1 MHIAEPGSKRR
12 RIGEKGALVNE
23 NTSLHIE
30 GIVEHVLFCNEDN
43 GYTVLELDAGGTLI
57 TVVGEL
63 GSAEEGEC
71 LSLDGV
77 YQNHARF
84 GMQFRAQY
92 WERKLPAD
100 ALNIQ
105 RYLSSGAIKGIGP
118 SLARKIVEQFGDRT
132 LEIMEKEPTRLLEI
146 RGISPRKCE
155 SIAAEVQK
163 IFALRALMQ
172 FLAQYE
178 IRSKFAMRAYQ
189 RWGTGAMDLLAANPY
204 LLCLPGIDLE
214 FQKADAVANGMH
226 FAHNA
231 PQRVQAGIVYVL
243 QYNTTLGYTCL
254 PLDRLKPR
262 TCSYLKVEAEHFE
275 QAFEKALQ
283 EQTICVYE
291 KHGRP
296 FVYLQDYYIAERY
309 IADRIG
315 VIRDFSAPEDRT
327 DLTGMIRAQEEEHG
341 MQYAALQRQAIVT
354 ALSRGMVIL
363 TGGPGTGKTTTLN
376 AIIALYEKQGYR
388 VMIAA
393 PTGRAASRV
402 SDLTGY
408 DASTIHR
415 MLMVEYDMSGN
426 MHFQH
431 NERNPLDCDVM
442 VVDEMSMVDVLLFE
456 HLLRALRLG
465 CKLVLVGDCDQLP
478 SVGAGNLLRDLIDS
492 GKVPVVALKE
502 IFRQAQKSSIITN
515 AHKIIQGEYPDLMQ
529 KTSDC
534 FFFQRLQEEPA
545 RELMLELVKTR
556 LPKAYGYAPLEDIQ
570 VITPSRKGTMGVI
583 ELNRA
588 LQEALNPP
596 SKALPEVKSILY
608 TFREGDKVMQIKN
621 NYDIIW
627 HKDGENGA
635 GIFNGDI
642 GYIRAI
648 NRQTQEVVADFEG
661 RRATYVF
668 DQLDQLELAYA
679 ITVHKSQGSEFQ
691 AVIIPLLGG
700 FPKLYYRNLLYT
712 AVTRARRLLILI
724 GSQKVIYQMVDNN
737 RRTNR
742 YTCLRDML
750 VEQQATS
757 PAEYAQIPEN
767 LGTKTTAD
775 ETEQEESS

>member
-1 MHIAEPGSKRR
+1 MQE
-12 RIGEKGALVNE
+12 EAL
-23 NTSLHIE
+23 LHIE
-30 GIVEHVLFCNEDN
+30 GTVETVLYTNEEN
-43 GYTVLELDAGGTLI
+43 GYTVLDLDAGGTLI
-57 TVVGEL
+57 TAVGEL
-63 GSAEEGEC
+63 GGAEEGEK
-71 LSLDGV
+71 LSLDGT
-77 YQNHARF
+77 YQNHTRF
-84 GMQFRAQY
+84 GMQFRVQY

-100 ALNIQ
+100 ARNIQ
-105 RYLSSGAIKGIGP
+105 RYLASGAIKGIGP

-155 SIAAEVQK
+155 SIAAEVKK
-163 IFALRALMQ
+163 IFALRSLMQ
-172 FLAQYE
+172 FLAAYDV
-178 IRSKFAMRAYQ
+178 RSKYAMRAYQ
-189 RWGTGAMDLLAANPY
+189 RWDTGAMDLLAANPY
-204 LLCLPGIDLE
+204 LLCAPGIDLE
-214 FQKADAVANGMH
+214 FQKADAIAKGMH
-226 FAHNA
+226 FHLNA
-231 PQRVQAGIVYVL
+231 PQRVEAGILYVL
-243 QYNTTLGYTCL
+243 QYNTTMGYTCL

-262 TCSYLKVEAEHFE
+262 TCSYLQIEEADFD
-275 QAFEKALQ
+275 KALDAALE
-283 EQTICVYE
+283 EQSVYCYQ
-291 KHGRP
+291 KGTRD
-296 FVYLQDYYIAERY
+296 FIYLQDYFLAENY

-327 DLTGMIRAQEEEHG
+327 DLSNMIAAQEQEQG
-341 MQYAALQRQAIVT
+341 MEYADLQRKAIVT

-388 VMIAA
+388 VMITA

-408 DASTIHR
+408 EASTIHR
-415 MLMVEYDMSGN
+415 MLAVEYDMSGN

-442 VVDEMSMVDVLLFE
+442 VVDEMSMVDVLLFSS
-456 HLLRALRLG
+456 LLRALRLG

-492 GKVPVVALKE
+492 GQVPVVALKE
-502 IFRQAQKSSIITN
+502 IFRQAQKSSIVTN
-515 AHKIIQGEYPDLMQ
+515 AHKIISGEYPDLTQ
-529 KTSDC
+529 KNSDC
-534 FFFQRLQEEPA
+534 FFFQRL
-545 RELMLELVKTR
+545 REDDAKSLMLALVQTR
-556 LPKAYGYAPLEDIQ
+556 LPKAYGFSPLEDIQ

-588 LQEALNPP
+588 LQDALNPP
-596 SKALPEVKSILY
+596 AKDRAQVRSILY

-627 HKDGENGA
+627 HKDGENGT
-635 GIFNGDI
+635 GVFNGDI
-642 GYIRAI
+642 GYIRLV
-648 NRQTQEVVADFEG
+648 NPQTQEVVAEFDG
-661 RRATYVF
+661 RRVTYAF

-737 RRTNR
+737 RRTYR

-750 VEQQATS
+750 SHQSSQTAT
-757 PAEYAQIPEN
+757 AEHTQRLQTVTDA
-767 LGTKTTAD
+767 L
-775 ETEQEESS
+775 EQEESS

>member
-1 MHIAEPGSKRR
+1 ME
-12 RIGEKGALVNE
+12 EKA
-23 NTSLHIE
+23 SLHIE
-30 GIVEHVLFCNEDN
+30 GTVEHVLFCNTEN
-43 GYTVLELDAGGTLI
+43 GYTVLELDAGGMLI

-63 GSAEEGEC
+63 GNAEEGEY
-71 LSLDGV
+71 LSLEGE
-77 YQNHARF
+77 YQNHPHF
-84 GMQFRAQY
+84 GTQFRAQY

-118 SLARKIVEQFGDRT
+118 SLARKIVSQFGDRT
-132 LEIMEKEPTRLLEI
+132 LEIIEKEPTRLLEI
-146 RGISPRKCE
+146 RGISPKKCE
-155 SIAAEVQK
+155 SIAAEVKQ
-163 IFALRALMQ
+163 IFSLRVLMQ

-189 RWGTGAMDLLAANPY
+189 RWETGAMDLIAANPY
-204 LLCLPGIDLE
+204 LLCTPGVDLE
-214 FQKADAVANGMH
+214 FEKADAVASGMH
-226 FAHNA
+226 FAHDA
-231 PQRVQAGIVYVL
+231 PQRVQAGMLHVL
-243 QYNTTLGYTCL
+243 QYNASSGYTCL
-254 PLDRLKPR
+254 PLDRLQPKM
-262 TCSYLKVEAEHFE
+262 CSYLKIDAACFE
-275 QAFEKALQ
+275 QAFRMALE

-291 KHGRP
+291 KRGRE

-327 DLTGMIRAQEEEHG
+327 DLTAMIHAQEVEQG
-341 MQYAALQRQAIVT
+341 MEYAELQRQAIVT
-354 ALSRGMVIL
+354 VLSRGMVIL

-388 VMIAA
+388 VMIGA
-393 PTGRAASRV
+393 PTGRAASRI

-415 MLMVEYDMSGN
+415 MLAVEYNMSGN
-426 MHFQH
+426 MRFQH
-431 NERNPLDCDVM
+431 NEHNPLDCDVM

-478 SVGAGNLLRDLIDS
+478 SVGTGNLLRDLIDS
-492 GKVPVVALKE
+492 GQVPVVALKE
-502 IFRQAQKSSIITN
+502 IFRQAQQSSIVTN
-515 AHKIIQGEYPDLMQ
+515 AHKIIQGQYPDLTQ

-534 FFFQRLQEEPA
+534 FFFQRLQEDAA

-588 LQEALNPP
+588 LQESLNPP
-596 SKALPEVKSILY
+596 SKEHAEFKSVLY

-627 HKDGENGA
+627 HKDGEAGT

-642 GYIRAI
+642 GLIRTV
-648 NRQTQEVVADFEG
+648 NRQSQEVVASFEG
-661 RRATYVF
+661 RTATYAF

-679 ITVHKSQGSEFQ
+679 ISVHKSQGSEFQ
-691 AVIIPLLGG
+691 AVVLPLLGG

-737 RRTNR
+737 RRMNR

-750 VEQQATS
+750 MEQQAS
-757 PAEYAQIPEN
+757 S
-767 LGTKTTAD
+767 TAD
-775 ETEQEESS
+775 QTAFPEETGREITAEQTQQEELP